1 MALTRRQREI
11 YDFIRRFI
19 EEKGYAPSLEEIGRA
34 FGLRS
39 AATVHKHVTN
49 LVRKGMIRRTWN
61 QNRSID
67 LVVEGRAPRAVDAPL
82 AGQVIAGRVVAY
94 EAPHEVM
101 AIPPWLTRGGRT
113 ALYAVAGDDL
123 EHERIVDGDLLVVDE
138 GRDAR
143 AEGLVF
149 VALDDGPLTLRRLRR
164 RDRLVHVAGLRPG
177 DPEMVVSDSRAA
189 VRGVVLG
196 MIRRC

>member
-19 EEKGYAPSLEEIGRA
+19 DDNGYAPSLEEIGRA
-34 FGLRS
+34 FGLSS
-39 AATVHKHVTN
+39 AATVHKHVMN

-67 LVVEGRAPRAVDAPL
+67 LVSEDAAPRAVEVP
-82 AGQVIAGRVVAY
+82 VSGRVVAGRFVAID
-94 EAPHEVM
+94 APHEVM
-101 AIPPWLTRGGRT
+101 AIPPWLAGSGRT
-113 ALYAVAGDDL
+113 ALCVVQGDDL
-123 EHERIVDGDLLVVDE
+123 EHERLLDGDLLVVDE
-138 GRDAR
+138 ARASR

-149 VALDDGPLTLRRLRR
+149 AAIDGGPPSLRRVRR
-164 RDRLVHVAGLRPG
+164 REQDLALAGVLPD
-177 DPEMVVSDSRAA
+177 DPAIVVPESR
-189 VRGVVLG
+189 VTFHGRVCG